1 MSIDKDK
8 QDPGREPQ
16 MGQDS
21 KDLKDPQKQ
30 QQQGQPGQQQQQSG
44 TGQQYGEGSYSG
56 TRQYNQGVKEHMEHH
71 DVEREA
77 RDAEPRSAAEEKE
90 MEEAERVGRSKS
102 RGEGS
107 PVDGED
113 TPTRARPP
121 SLAPASP
128 AGPGD
133 RTA

>member
-1 MSIDKDK
+1 MSANKDRK
-8 QDPGREPQ
+8 PEPGQEPQ

-30 QQQGQPGQQQQQSG
+30 QQQGVGQQQQQSG

-56 TRQYNQGVKEHMEHH
+56 TRQYNKGLKEHVENH
-71 DVEREA
+71 DIEREA

-90 MEEAERVGRSKS
+90 MEEAERIGRSKS

-107 PVDGED
+107 PDAQD
-113 TPTRARPP
+113 
-121 SLAPASP
+121 SP
-128 AGPGD
+128 DEGK
-133 RTA
+133 TA